1 MAVRRHRRRM
11 RTGLVAVHRYIVPPS
26 IVIFIQNRGG
36 GVTGGTGGTGS
47 TGVSELDKIMAYFM
61 NLIDTI
67 IKQQTLTESISLL
80 NQFINDDTI
89 KTQVEYYKI
98 MEVIEMDLVSMVA
111 NISEGTNTG
120 IIAMRIEY
128 IKSLIDILP
137 FNPQSVGEL
146 SQLILQLIEEIIG
159 GATLVK
165 IAGNVNDIKTY
176 INEKYGVVDEL
187 VVIQDMIL
195 SIICNIMDGVPSGII
210 ASRISRL
217 RELIAAL

>member
-11 RTGLVAVHRYIVPPS
+11 RTGLVAVHRYIVPPA
-26 IVIFIQNRGG
+26 IVVFIQNR
-36 GVTGGTGGTGS
+36 VVPNGS
-47 TGVSELDKIMAYFM
+47 TGSIGSTSNSELDKIMAYFM

-80 NQFINDDTI
+80 HNFINDDTI

-146 SQLILQLIEEIIG
+146 SQRILQLIEEIIG

-176 INEKYGVVDEL
+176 INEKYGVIDEL
-187 VVIQDMIL
+187 VAIQDMIL
-195 SIICNIMDGVPSGII
+195 SIICNIMEGVPTGII
-210 ASRISRL
+210 ATRIGRL
-217 RELIAAL
+217 RELIAGL